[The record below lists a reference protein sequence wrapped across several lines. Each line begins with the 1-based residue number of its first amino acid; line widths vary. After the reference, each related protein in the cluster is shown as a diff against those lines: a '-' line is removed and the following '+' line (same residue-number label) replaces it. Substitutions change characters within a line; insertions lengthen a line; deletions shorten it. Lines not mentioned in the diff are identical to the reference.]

1 MWFYIGF
8 AIFAISLISFLFKS
22 YAQYSYICSLPA
34 TFSYIF
40 ILSHTI
46 IHWGDIYSGVKIK
59 ILIVFAIFWIIDFFV
74 WYGICA
80 QRYENA
86 LSYKNRSDLM
96 SGVAKGFINWG
107 ISKLT
112 GQPFGTQE
120 CYEMQNSDVSLFIK
134 RKVEESI
141 RSKVAEFYPDNNG
154 LGCILNTIYT
164 ISALVCVFVL
174 HIKY

>member
-1 MWFYIGF
+1 MWFLLF
-8 AIFAISLISFLFKS
+8 AIFTVFSIILLIKS
-22 YAQYSYICSLPA
+22 YAEYDYTCELPA
-34 TFSYIF
+34 TVCGIF
-40 ILSHTI
+40 ILLNI
-46 IHWGDIYSGVKIK
+46 IVHWEDIPLTVKVT
-59 ILIVFAIFWIIDFFV
+59 ILIVFAIFWIINFFV

-86 LSYKNRSDLM
+86 LSYKNRSDFM

-120 CYEMQNSDVSLFIK
+120 CDEMQNSDVSLFIK

-141 RSKVAEFYPDNNG
+141 RLKVAEFYPDNNG
-154 LGCILNTIYT
+154 LGRVLNTIYI
-164 ISALVCVFVL
+164 ISALICVLVL
-174 HIKY
+174 HIKW